1 MTILQ
6 GLTLAKNSR
15 FWQNFRVFRVCF
27 GNLFPMPLD
36 SEIGPVKLYSPSAP
50 GRPWRV
56 TWSPPGMQRQVK
68 DRKTKAGAEKLAKE
82 IKGQLKRGEVGR
94 VHRVTTEE
102 HAILEMCRK
111 LRDPKSI
118 LQEALGRQENFKRA
132 TVAECC
138 DRYIAE
144 YKDCDSSMTRNDA
157 TSKAGTIRETLGERY
172 LDSITERDIEEWRD
186 NKLKGS
192 NRYRNNIHA
201 HLRHLFERA
210 RVWGFVPKGHNPAR
224 EVSSLKTP
232 RAEPVVWEP
241 KTLKACLNWYQ
252 KSEKPDAGAKI
263 VFLALGAFAGM
274 RPSEIEGVVGE
285 RDGLQWD
292 DIDFKQRHIRIRS
305 EVAGK
310 LAEPRYITFTE
321 KPGSGLTKELAET
334 MWTTLCGWIEPHRQD
349 SGPVS
354 FRKCQRLVSPE
365 LREAK
370 LITNWPKDGL
380 RHTWISSLLALGV
393 SRDWV
398 AELAGNS
405 PEIIRTNYKRPLP
418 EKVGKAWFLIR

>member
-1 MTILQ
+1 
-6 GLTLAKNSR
+6 
-15 FWQNFRVFRVCF
+15 
-27 GNLFPMPLD
+27 MPFD

-50 GRPWRV
+50 GKPWRV
-56 TWSPPGMQRQVK
+56 SWTPPGMTRQVK
-68 DRKTKAGAEKLAKE
+68 DRQTKAKAEKLAKE
-82 IKGQLKRGEVGR
+82 IKAQLKRGEIGR

-102 HAILEMCRK
+102 QQLLEICRK
-111 LRDPKSI
+111 LRDPKEV
-118 LQEALGRQENFKRA
+118 LEEALKRQEIFKRA

-144 YKDCDSSMTRNDA
+144 YKERDSSMTRNDA
-157 TSKAGTIRETLGERY
+157 TSKAGVIRETLGERY
-172 LDSITERDIEEWRD
+172 LDSLTEREIEEWRD
-186 NKLKGS
+186 GKLKGS
-192 NRYRNNIHA
+192 NRYRNNILA

-224 EVSSLKTP
+224 EVSSLKIP

-241 KTLKACLNWYQ
+241 KTLKKCLEWYQ
-252 KSEKPDAGAKI
+252 KSEKPDAGSKI
-263 VFLALGAFAGM
+263 VFLSLGAFAGM

-285 RDGLQWD
+285 RDGLQWE

-305 EVAGK
+305 DVAGK

-321 KPGSGLTKELAET
+321 KPGSGLTNELADT
-334 MWTTLCGWIEPHRQD
+334 IWTTLCSWIEPHRQR
-349 SGPVS
+349 SGSVT

-370 LITNWPKDGL
+370 LITGWPKDGL
-380 RHTWISSLLALGV
+380 RHTWISSMLALGV
-393 SRDWV
+393 ARDWV

-418 EKVGKAWFLIR
+418 EKTALQWFKV

>member
-1 MTILQ
+1 
-6 GLTLAKNSR
+6 
-15 FWQNFRVFRVCF
+15 
-27 GNLFPMPLD
+27 MPLD
-36 SEIGPVKLYSPSAP
+36 SEIGPVKLYSPSSP

-82 IKGQLKRGEVGR
+82 IKAQLKRGEIGR
-94 VHRVTTEE
+94 VHRVSTEE
-102 HAILEMCRK
+102 QALLEICRK
-111 LRDPKSI
+111 LRDPKAV
-118 LQEALGRQENFKRA
+118 LEEALGRQDNFKRA

-138 DRYIAE
+138 DRYIEE
-144 YKDCDSSMTRNDA
+144 YRDRDSSMTRNDA

-172 LDSITERDIEEWRD
+172 LDSLTERDIEEWRD
-186 NKLKGS
+186 AKLSGS
-192 NRYRNNIHA
+192 SRYRNNIHA
-201 HLRHLFERA
+201 HLCHLFERA

-224 EVSSLKTP
+224 EVSSLKIP
-232 RAEPVVWEP
+232 RSEPVVWAP
-241 KTLKACLNWYQ
+241 KTLKACLEWYQ
-252 KSEKPDAGAKI
+252 KPEKKDAGAKI
-263 VFLALGAFAGM
+263 VFLALGAYAGM

-292 DIDFKQRHIRIRS
+292 DIDFKQKHIRIRA

-321 KPGSGLTKELAET
+321 KPGSGLTKEVADS
-334 MWTTLCGWIEPHRQD
+334 MWAALCKWIEPHREK
-349 SGPVS
+349 SGPVT

-370 LITNWPKDGL
+370 LITGWPKDGL
-380 RHTWISSLLALGV
+380 RHTWISSLLSLGV

-405 PEIIRTNYKRPLP
+405 PGIIRTNYKRPLP
-418 EKVGKAWFLIR
+418 ETEATAWFSVQSKNES